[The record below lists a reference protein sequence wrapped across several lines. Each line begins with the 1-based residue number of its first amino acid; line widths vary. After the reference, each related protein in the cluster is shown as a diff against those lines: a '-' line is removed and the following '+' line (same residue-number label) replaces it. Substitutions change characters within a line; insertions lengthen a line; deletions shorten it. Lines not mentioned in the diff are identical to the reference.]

1 MAMERGFDR
10 DRAARREGWE
20 VDHFMW
26 SHVVRRQRYVADCVR
41 DVLGSKNA
49 A

>member
-1 MAMERGFDR
+1 MERGYDR

-26 SHVVRRQRYVADCVR
+26 SHVVRRQRYVADEIVA
-41 DVLGSKNA
+41 VLCRKNA